1 MKEGIIILYLGLIII
16 ACLFFYSQRAS
27 LSLVADS
34 KLQLPIK
41 RMEMLIVFAP
51 FVSVVV
57 FSILFLTVLKGQ
69 LADRISHALIVFS
82 LWIFFT
88 YFIKTL
94 FGYWKNK
101 NILLVTFVGILLTL
115 YFIIQL
121 TPLDNYTKLV
131 FLKIGNFSFIIGIV
145 LIILFYSNYLHKR
158 KFGFARVN

>member
-1 MKEGIIILYLGLIII
+1 MKEGIIMLYVGLILI
-16 ACLFFYSQRAS
+16 ACLFLYLQRAS

-34 KLQLPIK
+34 KLHLPIK
-41 RMEMLIVFAP
+41 RMDMLIVIAP
-51 FVSVVV
+51 FISLVV

-94 FGYWKNK
+94 FGFWKNK
-101 NILLVTFVGILLTL
+101 NILFVSLVGIPLTL
-115 YFIIQL
+115 YFIFQL
-121 TPLDNYTKLV
+121 TPLDNYTKIV
-131 FLKIGNFSFIIGIV
+131 FLKIGNFSFIVGLV

-158 KFGFARVN
+158 KSELVEVN

>member
-1 MKEGIIILYLGLIII
+1 MLYLGLIMI
-16 ACLFFYSQRAS
+16 ACLFLYLQRAS
-27 LSLVADS
+27 FSLMAAS
-34 KLQLPIK
+34 KLHLPIK
-41 RMEMLIVFAP
+41 RMDMLIVIAP
-51 FVSVVV
+51 FISLVV

-101 NILLVTFVGILLTL
+101 NILLVSIVGIPLTL

-121 TPLDNYTKLV
+121 TPLDNYTKIV
-131 FLKIGNFSFIIGIV
+131 FLKIGNFSFIVGLV
-145 LIILFYSNYLHKR
+145 LIVLFYSNYLHKR
-158 KFGFARVN
+158 KLELAKVH

>member
-1 MKEGIIILYLGLIII
+1 MLYLGLIMI
-16 ACLFFYSQRAS
+16 ACLFLYLQRAS
-27 LSLVADS
+27 FSLVADS
-34 KLQLPIK
+34 KLYLPIK
-41 RMEMLIVFAP
+41 RMDMLIVIAP
-51 FVSVVV
+51 FISLVV

-101 NILLVTFVGILLTL
+101 NILLVSLVGIPLTL
-115 YFIIQL
+115 YFIFQL
-121 TPLDNYTKLV
+121 TPLDNYTKIV
-131 FLKIGNFSFIIGIV
+131 FLKIGNFSFIIGLV

-158 KFGFARVN
+158 KLELAKVN

>member
-1 MKEGIIILYLGLIII
+1 MI
-16 ACLFFYSQRAS
+16 ACLFLYLQRAS

-41 RMEMLIVFAP
+41 RMDLLIVLAP

-101 NILLVTFVGILLTL
+101 NILLVSIVGIPLTL

-121 TPLDNYTKLV
+121 TPLDNYTQIV
-131 FLKIGNFSFIIGIV
+131 YLKIGNFSFIIGLV
-145 LIILFYSNYLHKR
+145 LIVLFYSNYLHKR
-158 KFGFARVN
+158 KLKLA

>member
-1 MKEGIIILYLGLIII
+1 MLYLGLIMI
-16 ACLFFYSQRAS
+16 ACLFLYLQRAS
-27 LSLVADS
+27 FSLVADS
-34 KLQLPIK
+34 KLHLPIK
-41 RMEMLIVFAP
+41 RMEMLIMIAP
-51 FVSVVV
+51 FISLIV

-101 NILLVTFVGILLTL
+101 NILLVSLVGIPLTL
-115 YFIIQL
+115 YFIFQL
-121 TPLDNYTKLV
+121 TPLDNYTKIV
-131 FLKIGNFSFIIGIV
+131 FLKIGNVSFIVGLV

-158 KFGFARVN
+158 KLGLAKVN

>member
-1 MKEGIIILYLGLIII
+1 MLYLGLIMI
-16 ACLFFYSQRAS
+16 ACLFLYLQRAS

-41 RMEMLIVFAP
+41 RMDLLIVLAP

-101 NILLVTFVGILLTL
+101 NILLVSIVGIPLTL

-121 TPLDNYTKLV
+121 TPLDNYTQIV
-131 FLKIGNFSFIIGIV
+131 YLKIGNFSFIIGLV
-145 LIILFYSNYLHKR
+145 LIVLFYSNYLHKR
-158 KFGFARVN
+158 KLKLA

>member
-1 MKEGIIILYLGLIII
+1 
-16 ACLFFYSQRAS
+16 

-57 FSILFLTVLKGQ
+57 FSILFLTVLKGK

-115 YFIIQL
+115 YFILII
-121 TPLDNYTKLV
+121 YTKGSLV
-131 FLKIGNFSFIIGIV
+131 
-145 LIILFYSNYLHKR
+145 
-158 KFGFARVN
+158 